1 MGVSNLENKEYAIL
15 LNPAMD
21 CVEAR
26 NISALK
32 EYISKLEDIVH
43 PSNTILH
50 VLKVKFAQ
58 LELGDEND

>member
-1 MGVSNLENKEYAIL
+1 
-15 LNPAMD
+15 MD
-21 CVEAR
+21 CVDSR

-50 VLKVKFAQ
+50 VLKVNFAQ